1 MGCNELLELESSI
14 VSSEVDRAGQSNGS
28 TNGREGNM
36 IVFLVHDSSEG
47 LAACWSQDDRKRS
60 LLSSPRL

>member
-1 MGCNELLELESSI
+1 MGCNELLEVESSI
-14 VSSEVDRAGQSNGS
+14 VSLEVDRAGQN
-28 TNGREGNM
+28 NGREGNM

-47 LAACWSQDDRKRS
+47 LAACWSQDDRMRS